1 MYEHINST
9 TMPKITNATSQE
21 EMHIVR
27 DIMVGTSQKCD
38 VTSQLLTK
46 QEAYAVADFIDM
58 NLIEVIRND
67 TDIDSMLWLRNL
79 LKAYEKLAKFG
90 GYDAG
95 YADEEKYEND
105 R

>member
-9 TMPKITNATSQE
+9 TIPEITNGTSQE

-46 QEAYAVADFIDM
+46 SEADAVAELID
-58 NLIEVIRND
+58 LTLLDTIRND
-67 TDIDSMLWLRNL
+67 TEIDSMLWLRRMIS
-79 LKAYEKLAKFG
+79 AYNKLAKYG
-90 GYDAG
+90 EYDSM
-95 YADEEKYEND
+95 YADEREDD